1 MTQHVHSN
9 TRSADRCA
17 LFPALLCNECYRNE
31 SDVFREVCIQQ
42 DRRVH
47 LTVVYFGQEGL
58 QEVKSSL
65 DKMSRSVSSL
75 RKWF

>member
-1 MTQHVHSN
+1 MKLHFVL
-9 TRSADRCA
+9 R
-17 LFPALLCNECYRNE
+17 LVEC
-31 SDVFREVCIQQ
+31 DIVVFREVCILQ

-65 DKMSRSVSSL
+65 EKVSRSVFPADNSISDVRVQAL
-75 RKWF
+75 LVI